1 MPEQSPI
8 ADAIVVA
15 AGSSSR
21 MGGIDKLTAPIAGR
35 PVLAWTLDAF
45 VQSDA
50 VDRIVLV
57 AAPGRV
63 ESLRAERWL
72 PASVF
77 IVAGGERR
85 QDSVAAGVAEL
96 ERLGLDD
103 ARVVLIHDGAR
114 PAVGGPL
121 IARLAAAAAEHG
133 AAIPVLPLVDTI
145 KRMDGDIVGETLD
158 RRTLGAAQTPQGVR
172 AALLRTALA
181 RFPPGEGPT
190 YTDEA
195 ALLEACSIPVHAIPG
210 EPTNR
215 KVTVPADLQ
224 QIDASFAG
232 GRGMRTALGQDQHP
246 FGPGEPLAL
255 GGLVFAG
262 APRLHGHSDGDVALH
277 AVADA
282 LLGAARLGDLG
293 RLFPADA
300 TTPSGI
306 ASERLLDEVVNR
318 LRGAGLRAASVDLTI
333 SGARPRLASRLD
345 EMQGRIAG
353 ILGMPIGA
361 VSVKATTGNL
371 DGMEGAG
378 RGMSAQAIVIVEA
391 A

>member
-1 MPEQSPI
+1 
-8 ADAIVVA
+8 
-15 AGSSSR
+15 
-21 MGGIDKLTAPIAGR
+21 MGGIDKLTARLRGR

-45 VQSDA
+45 LMSDA

-57 AAPGRV
+57 AAAERV
-63 ESLRAERWL
+63 EWLRTQPWV
-72 PASVF
+72 PATVSV
-77 IVAGGERR
+77 VAGGERR
-85 QDSVAAGVAEL
+85 QDSVAAGFAEL
-96 ERLGLDD
+96 ERGGLDG
-103 ARVVLIHDGAR
+103 ARVVLVHDGAR
-114 PAVGGPL
+114 PVIDGRL
-121 IARLAAAAAEHG
+121 IARVAAAAAEHG

-145 KRMDGDIVGETLD
+145 KRVDGDVVGQTID
-158 RRTLGAAQTPQGVR
+158 RRTLAAAQTPQGVR
-172 AALLRTALA
+172 AAHLRTAFV

-190 YTDEA
+190 FTDEA

-224 QIDASFAG
+224 QIDASLAG
-232 GRGMRTALGQDQHP
+232 GPAVRTGLGQDRHA

-277 AVADA
+277 AVADG

-306 ASERLLDEVVNR
+306 ASERLLDEVVGR
-318 LRGAGLRAASVDLTI
+318 LRAAGLRPASVDLTI
-333 SGARPRLASRLD
+333 SGARPRLAPRLD

-353 ILGMPIGA
+353 ILGIQDEA

-378 RGMSAQAIVIVEA
+378 RGLSAQAIVIVEPA
-391 A
+391 